1 MKKLNDVSSL
11 SLEEKTL
18 SSELK
23 YEGHIVN
30 IRQDDVL
37 LSNGEEHFRE
47 VVEHPGGVVIIPVID
62 NKVILVKQWRHPVK
76 NELIEFP
83 AGKLNKGEDPFLAAQ
98 RELTEETGY
107 IAKKWESLGFIYTA
121 PGFCD
126 EKLYLYKATD
136 LEFSET
142 NPDFGEIVEPF
153 EVEINHAMEMIKD
166 GRILDAKTII
176 GLSLLKIQ
184 GL

>member
-1 MKKLNDVSSL
+1 MKKINDLSSL
-11 SLEEKTL
+11 PLEEKTL
-18 SSELK
+18 SSETK
-23 YEGHIVN
+23 YTGHIINV
-30 IRQDDVL
+30 RRDDVL

-62 NKVILVKQWRHPVK
+62 NKVILVRQWRHPVK

-83 AGKLNKGEDPFLAAQ
+83 AGKLNRGEDPFLAAQ

-107 IAKKWESLGFIYTA
+107 TAKKWESLGFIYTA

-126 EKLYLYKATD
+126 ERLYLYKASD
-136 LEFSET
+136 LEYTET
-142 NPDFGEIVEPF
+142 NPDFGEIVESF
-153 EVEINHAMEMIKD
+153 EVEINHAMEMVKD
-166 GRILDAKTII
+166 GRILDAKTIV
-176 GLSLLKIQ
+176 GLLKIQ